1 MNKKWQMGMGIM
13 ERKLSILDAY
23 TQIPKRIGVMSMTRE
38 MYKVVRYFDTYP
50 EKIIESNV
58 EYEYTKKLASVLNN
72 RNKKPYVTYEIL
84 KEL

>member
-1 MNKKWQMGMGIM
+1 
-13 ERKLSILDAY
+13 
-23 TQIPKRIGVMSMTRE
+23 MSMTKQ

-58 EYEYTKKLASVLNN
+58 EYEYAKKMTSVLNN
-72 RNKKPYVTYEIL
+72 RNKNSYVTYEIL

>member
-1 MNKKWQMGMGIM
+1 M

-23 TQIPKRIGVMSMTRE
+23 TRIPKRIGVMSMTKQ

-58 EYEYTKKLASVLNN
+58 EYEYAKKMKSVLNN

>member
-1 MNKKWQMGMGIM
+1 M

-23 TQIPKRIGVMSMTRE
+23 TQIPKRIGVMSMTKQ
-38 MYKVVRYFDTYP
+38 MYKVVRYLYTYP
-50 EKIIESNV
+50 EEIIKSNV
-58 EYEYTKKLASVLNN
+58 EYEYAKKMASVLNK

>member
-1 MNKKWQMGMGIM
+1 M

-23 TQIPKRIGVMSMTRE
+23 TQIPKRIGVMSMTKQ

-58 EYEYTKKLASVLNN
+58 EYEYAKKMASVLNK

>member
-1 MNKKWQMGMGIM
+1 M
-13 ERKLSILDAY
+13 ERKLSILDAN
-23 TQIPKRIGVMSMTRE
+23 TQIPKRIGVMSITKE

-58 EYEYTKKLASVLNN
+58 EYEYAKKMASVLNK
-72 RNKKPYVTYEIL
+72 RNKRPYVTYAIL

>member
-1 MNKKWQMGMGIM
+1 MGSM

-23 TQIPKRIGVMSMTRE
+23 TQIPKIIGVMSMTKE
-38 MYKVVRYFDTYP
+38 MYKVVMYFDTYP

-58 EYEYTKKLASVLNN
+58 EYEYAKKLAIVLNK

>member
-1 MNKKWQMGMGIM
+1 M
-13 ERKLSILDAY
+13 ERKLSLLDAY
-23 TQIPKRIGVMSMTRE
+23 TQIPKRIGVMSMTKQ

-58 EYEYTKKLASVLNN
+58 EYEYAKKMASVLNN

>member
-1 MNKKWQMGMGIM
+1 
-13 ERKLSILDAY
+13 
-23 TQIPKRIGVMSMTRE
+23 MSMTKQ

-58 EYEYTKKLASVLNN
+58 EYEYAKKLASVLNK